1 MESVL
6 ERLHPEIEWVE
17 PEIEGLL
24 YGGTHH
30 GIEAVTNEVLAL
42 IPQTWE
48 RAELHPETWID
59 GGNTVVVVGEFSAR
73 CKGGDE
79 RTCRARWQ
87 RWIEVETEGKATVPS
102 EGTKETKR
110 LAYWF
115 YGDLVTVHVSGE
127 RTDGRFSLLEWLQPP
142 GGQTPLHG
150 HKRCDQTMYP
160 ADVRRIRLGGP
171 GCRHRRDCRSSAEG
185 ARAPRERRPS
195 PGGDHL
201 RPAHAVDDRPPQS
214 AESGCEARRAA
225 GSRR

>member
-79 RTCRARWQ
+79 RTWRFAHVWEIRDGKGIRVEPFVDTLVATRA
-87 RWIEVETEGKATVPS
+87 
-102 EGTKETKR
+102 
-110 LAYWF
+110 
-115 YGDLVTVHVSGE
+115 
-127 RTDGRFSLLEWLQPP
+127 
-142 GGQTPLHG
+142 
-150 HKRCDQTMYP
+150 
-160 ADVRRIRLGGP
+160 LGN
-171 GCRHRRDCRSSAEG
+171 
-185 ARAPRERRPS
+185 
-195 PGGDHL
+195 
-201 RPAHAVDDRPPQS
+201 
-214 AESGCEARRAA
+214 A
-225 GSRR
+225 G

>member
-17 PEIEGLL
+17 PELEGLL

-79 RTCRARWQ
+79 RTWRFAHAWEIRDGKGSASSPSSTRSRRRGRW
-87 RWIEVETEGKATVPS
+87 ATLDR
-102 EGTKETKR
+102 G
-110 LAYWF
+110 
-115 YGDLVTVHVSGE
+115 G
-127 RTDGRFSLLEWLQPP
+127 DGRQSHRLERDYKGDEAPRVLVLRRP
-142 GGQTPLHG
+142 GH
-150 HKRCDQTMYP
+150 D
-160 ADVRRIRLGGP
+160 
-171 GCRHRRDCRSSAEG
+171 
-185 ARAPRERRPS
+185 PRERRADGRPVLAARVAPATGRADAATRS
-195 PGGDHL
+195 QAL
-201 RPAHAVDDRPPQS
+201 RPDHVRARGRAS
-214 AESGCEARRAA
+214 AEKRAA
-225 GSRR
+225 RLRRCRCRTAAFPEPPASACRPRSRGS